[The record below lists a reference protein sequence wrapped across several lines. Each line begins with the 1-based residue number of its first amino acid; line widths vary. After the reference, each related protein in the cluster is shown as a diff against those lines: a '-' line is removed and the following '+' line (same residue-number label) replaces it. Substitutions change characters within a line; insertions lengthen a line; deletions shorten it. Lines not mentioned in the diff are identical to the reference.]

1 MSEVGCTAP
10 DSTPVEGTKH
20 NNQKTKNKKKKKFWR
35 TAEKGA
41 VKKEDEARKGS
52 VLPPKAS
59 QQFSANWKALQELL
73 NQKKATMTTAQE
85 NGTTALKHNSKK
97 KEKKQQIQSQGKP
110 AKDQI
115 VKDTKVC
122 ASKQTKA
129 DSVQPRTSAEKSG
142 GETGEQKKGRDNKKR
157 THGHITAERN
167 NLKNKKGKTEEVVE
181 HKPTEADIWF
191 DDVDPDDIEA
201 AVGADAADIA
211 RKRIGVKQSKPQE
224 LEKSLV
230 KEHGFEG
237 LTKAVAMDCEMVGVG
252 QSGEDSIVAR
262 VSIVN
267 HFGKCIYDKYVKPT
281 EKVTD
286 YRTAVSGIRPKDLKK
301 GINVKVVQK
310 EVADIIQGRILVG
323 HAIHN
328 DLKILFLD
336 HPKRKIRDTQK
347 YKPFKAIV
355 KCGRPSLK
363 LLSKNILNVKVQE
376 GEHSS
381 VQDSQ
386 ATMKLYT
393 SVKKHW
399 EAEIKTRHKRN
410 NMAGKE
416 GKGKQPTDH

>member
-20 NNQKTKNKKKKKFWR
+20 NNQKTKNNKKKKFWR

-41 VKKEDEARKGS
+41 VKKADEARKGS

-73 NQKKATMTTAQE
+73 NQKAATTTAQE
-85 NGTTALKHNSKK
+85 NGTAALKHNSKK

-110 AKDQI
+110 AKDQ
-115 VKDTKVC
+115 VLKDTKVR

-142 GETGEQKKGRDNKKR
+142 ETGEQKKGRDNKKR
-157 THGHITAERN
+157 THEQITAERN
-167 NLKNKKGKTEEVVE
+167 NLKNKKRKTEEVVE

-211 RKRIGVKQSKPQE
+211 RKRMGVKQSKPQE

-281 EKVTD
+281 E
-286 YRTAVSGIRPKDLKK
+286 
-301 GINVKVVQK
+301 
-310 EVADIIQGRILVG
+310 
-323 HAIHN
+323 
-328 DLKILFLD
+328 KILFLD

-399 EAEIKTRHKRN
+399 EAEIKTKHKGN
-410 NMAGKE
+410 NLAGKE
-416 GKGKQPTDH
+416 GKGKRPTDH

>member
-10 DSTPVEGTKH
+10 DSTQVEGTKH

-73 NQKKATMTTAQE
+73 NQKAATTTAQE
-85 NGTTALKHNSKK
+85 NGTAALKHNSKK

-110 AKDQI
+110 AKDQ
-115 VKDTKVC
+115 VLKDTKVR

-142 GETGEQKKGRDNKKR
+142 ETGEQKKGRDNKKR
-157 THGHITAERN
+157 THEQITAERN
-167 NLKNKKGKTEEVVE
+167 NLKNKKRKTEEVVE

-211 RKRIGVKQSKPQE
+211 RKRMGVKQSKPQE

-301 GINVKVVQK
+301 VVF
-310 EVADIIQGRILVG
+310 GCRYFG
-323 HAIHN
+323 
-328 DLKILFLD
+328 
-336 HPKRKIRDTQK
+336 
-347 YKPFKAIV
+347 
-355 KCGRPSLK
+355 
-363 LLSKNILNVKVQE
+363 
-376 GEHSS
+376 
-381 VQDSQ
+381 
-386 ATMKLYT
+386 
-393 SVKKHW
+393 
-399 EAEIKTRHKRN
+399 
-410 NMAGKE
+410 
-416 GKGKQPTDH
+416 

>member
-1 MSEVGCTAP
+1 MSQVAGTAP

-20 NNQKTKNKKKKKFWR
+20 NNQKTKNNKKKQFR
-35 TAEKGA
+35 TAAEKGA
-41 VKKEDEARKGS
+41 TRNVA

-59 QQFSANWKALQELL
+59 QQFSANWKVLQELL
-73 NQKKATMTTAQE
+73 NQNKATTTTAQE

-97 KEKKQQIQSQGKP
+97 KEKKLQIQSQGIP
-110 AKDQI
+110 TKDQV
-115 VKDTKVC
+115 VKVTKVH
-122 ASKQTKA
+122 ASKQTKG

-142 GETGEQKKGRDNKKR
+142 GKTGEQKKGRVNKKR
-157 THGHITAERN
+157 THGQITAEGN
-167 NLKNKKGKTEEVVE
+167 NLKNKKRKTKEVVE

-201 AVGADAADIA
+201 AVGTEAADIA
-211 RKRIGVKQSKPQE
+211 RKRVGVKQSKSQE

-230 KEHGFEG
+230 KDHGFEG

-286 YRTAVSGIRPKDLKK
+286 YRTAVSGIRPQDFKK
-301 GINVKVVQK
+301 GINFKVVQR

-323 HAIHN
+323 HAVHN

-355 KCGRPSLK
+355 QCGRPSLK
-363 LLSKNILNVKVQE
+363 LLSKKILNVKVQE

-381 VQDSQ
+381 VQDAQ

-393 SVKKHW
+393 SVKKRW
-399 EAEIKTRHKRN
+399 EAELKARHKVN
-410 NMAGKE
+410 NVAEKE
-416 GKGKQPTDH
+416 GKKGKGKRPTDH